1 MHVRFI
7 SNSKLAVCMNV
18 SVNDCLS
25 VLALQNTSD
34 LSRVCLAIGQILARI
49 GFSSPKS
56 CTSGY
61 FDSVMFQVQSI

>member
-1 MHVRFI
+1 
-7 SNSKLAVCMNV
+7 MNV

-34 LSRVCLAIGQILARI
+34 LSRVCLAIGQILAGI

-56 CTSGY
+56 CISGY
-61 FDSVMFQVQSI
+61 FDSVMFQAQSI